1 MDGWIG
7 IGKTRDL
14 LKTCSLVRAMEGG
27 KAFLPPSSRSG
38 CSPALFS
45 LHLEPNSHYV
55 ITASVD
61 ERTDRRTDRGRKEGR
76 KEGAGG
82 LGKYQNGETDRE
94 RERMK
99 DIVVC
104 VRVRLSASCLRSED
118 CPCPR

>member
-76 KEGAGG
+76 KERVGWANT
-82 LGKYQNGETDRE
+82 KME
-94 RERMK
+94 RQTEK
-99 DIVVC
+99 E
-104 VRVRLSASCLRSED
+104 SG
-118 CPCPR
+118 